1 MKNTPQV
8 KKLNAHHIPQ
18 GDQCYKLQFTN
29 LQKPGIL
36 KAKKPPFLH
45 PLCAFSFL
53 SMTIQSHWP
62 LSVYWPGCVPTQP
75 LAHLLANLL
84 GREDGR
90 KL

>member
-29 LQKPGIL
+29 LQKPDIL
-36 KAKKPPFLH
+36 KAKNPPFLL

-53 SMTIQSHWP
+53 SMTIQSTAH
-62 LSVYWPGCVPTQP
+62 PTGHSQSTGQAVS
-75 LAHLLANLL
+75 LHNLL
-84 GREDGR
+84 PTS
-90 KL
+90 LPTC